1 MTPDVSRWPFP
12 RNNFFAAPRRSQA
25 YYWCRMPTRRMRWNS
40 GERLLRSRTTTC
52 RRPMQRCFGDGV
64 QCPSC
69 RSPQNGGT
77 AVRLARTQGSFW
89 WKGRSTLD
97 RFVRLAVGQSRVR
110 AEAWLVLRIVRG
122 RVYSYAY
129 IALLRPQRWPNFI
142 FYKSAVPTD
151 YFFAPAILCLT
162 TGNP

>member
-1 MTPDVSRWPFP
+1 MSRGGRFLAIISLLHHADHRRIIGVGCP
-12 RNNFFAAPRRSQA
+12 RGACVGSLENGSFDRIRRHAAD
-25 YYWCRMPTRRMRWNS
+25 
-40 GERLLRSRTTTC
+40 
-52 RRPMQRCFGDGV
+52 RCFGDGV

-69 RSPQNGGT
+69 HSPQNGGT
-77 AVRLARTQGSFW
+77 AVRLARMQGSFW

-97 RFVRLAVGQSRVR
+97 CFVRLAVGQSRVR
-110 AEAWLVLRIVRG
+110 AEGWLVLRIVRG
-122 RVYSYAY
+122 RVYSCAY

-151 YFFAPAILCLT
+151 YFFAPAIFCLT